1 MAFEWKDLVD
11 GEDYV
16 TAEPINRIAH
26 EVEEL
31 GSKFEN
37 FNPDV
42 ENAVLDLGTLGK
54 WLFESGGADITDLI
68 SYKPAM
74 FDVYMQSPPFKA
86 ISLVDDGSGWAAQE
100 TFYFDSQ
107 DWDVNNRY
115 IEMRFVRSTALG
127 DPKVLILT
135 YYYEEDHK
143 TVYQIIASIETDNRI
158 GDIETALDG
167 IIAIQEALIGGDSV

>member
-1 MAFEWKDLVD
+1 MAWKFGNKVYRNLEEQVLENQKKSIKNEKDIDQLKN
-11 GEDYV
+11 
-16 TAEPINRIAH
+16 AEPND
-26 EVEEL
+26 EV
-31 GSKFEN
+31 
-37 FNPDV
+37 
-42 ENAVLDLGTLGK
+42 VLDLGTFYVG
-54 WLFESGGADITDLI
+54 LFADNRDVTNLI
-68 SYKPAM
+68 SYKPTMANV
-74 FDVYMQSPPFKA
+74 FVQSPPFKA
-86 ISLVDDGSGWAAQE
+86 ISLVDDGSGVSAQE

-107 DWDVNNRY
+107 DWNYDNRY

-135 YYYEEDHK
+135 YYYEEDYK

>member
-42 ENAVLDLGTLGK
+42 ENAVLDLGTFHK
-54 WLFESGGADITDLI
+54 DSFVGGQDVTDTIT
-68 SYKPAM
+68 YKPTM

-107 DWDVNNRY
+107 EWDYFNRY

-135 YYYEEDHK
+135 YFYEEDYE
-143 TVYQIIASIETDNRI
+143 TVHQIIASIETDNRI

>member
-1 MAFEWKDLVD
+1 MAFEWTDLVD
-11 GEDYV
+11 GKDYV
-16 TAEPINRIAH
+16 TAKPINRIAH

-31 GSKFEN
+31 ESKLEN

-42 ENAVLDLGTLGK
+42 GNAVLDLGNFYKDSFVGSQDVT
-54 WLFESGGADITDLI
+54 DIIT
-68 SYKPAM
+68 YKPAM
-74 FDVYMQSPPFKA
+74 MDIFTKTPPFKA
-86 ISLVDDGSGWAAQE
+86 ISLSDDGSGVSAQE

-107 DWDVNNRY
+107 DWNYDNRY

-135 YYYEEDHK
+135 YYYEEDYK

-158 GDIETALDG
+158 GDIDTALDG